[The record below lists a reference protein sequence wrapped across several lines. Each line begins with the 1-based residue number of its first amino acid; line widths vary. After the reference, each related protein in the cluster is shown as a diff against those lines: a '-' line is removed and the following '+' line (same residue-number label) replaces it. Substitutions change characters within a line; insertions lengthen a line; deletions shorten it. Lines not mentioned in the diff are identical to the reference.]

1 MSLITNRFHRVA
13 IVLGILFLFI
23 SCSSFHVNNSWNLR
37 DPQSLDANIMNTKQW
52 LRKEKSNYKY
62 LQKVLAK
69 ELKYYRT
76 RNTNIFQNI
85 QLEMNSIEEVF
96 ELISKSL
103 SKQVKYASVIKKKRN
118 INIFDE
124 DSGLNKASD
133 GLFNFK
139 KKKIDLSSKSKIE
152 IKIIEGLSS
161 NSAVII
167 ENQKIYNKS
176 ISTLISLFKK
186 QGYQLVIIPYQVK
199 EYNTVLKQL
208 MSERKELRPL
218 SEKFDILLSEALFKS
233 GKSSYLDRVIQT
245 SEKIIDFN
253 KKMDRFESFVI
264 GLEKTAGKECKGL
277 VYLIK
282 EGKKKKYQEKYSK
295 GLQEY
300 RLMLRESPLLMQSI

>member
-1 MSLITNRFHRVA
+1 MSLITNRFYRVS

-85 QLEMNSIEEVF
+85 QLEMNSIEDVF
-96 ELISKSL
+96 KLINKSL
-103 SKQVKYASVIKKKRN
+103 SKQVRYASIIKKKRGMD
-118 INIFDE
+118 IFDE
-124 DSGLNKASD
+124 NSGLTKTSN
-133 GLFNFK
+133 GFFNFK
-139 KKKIDLSSKSKIE
+139 KNKVDLSSKSKKE
-152 IKIIEGLSS
+152 VKIIEGLITNSS
-161 NSAVII
+161 III
-167 ENQKIYNKS
+167 ENQKIYNSS
-176 ISTLISLFKK
+176 INNLTSIFKK
-186 QGYQLVIIPYQVK
+186 QGYHLIIIPYQVK
-199 EYNTVLKQL
+199 EYNTVIKQL
-208 MSERKELRPL
+208 ISERKELKPQ

-233 GKSSYLDRVIQT
+233 AKSNYLDRVIQT
-245 SEKIIDFN
+245 SEKVIDYN
-253 KKMDRFESFVI
+253 KKMDRFELFVL

-282 EGKKKKYQEKYSK
+282 DGKEKKYQEKYRV
-295 GLQEY
+295 GLEEY
-300 RLMLRESPLLMQSI
+300 RLILREVSLLMDSI

>member
-76 RNTNIFQNI
+76 RNTNIFQII
-85 QLEMNSIEEVF
+85 QSEMIKIEDVF
-96 ELISKSL
+96 KLINNSL
-103 SKQVKYASVIKKKRN
+103 SKQVRYASIIKKKRG
-118 INIFDE
+118 IDIFDE
-124 DSGLNKASD
+124 GSGLTNTSN
-133 GLFNFK
+133 GFFNFK
-139 KKKIDLSSKSKIE
+139 KNKVDLSSKSKKE
-152 IKIIEGLSS
+152 VKIIEGLIS
-161 NSAVII
+161 NSSIII
-167 ENQKIYNKS
+167 ENQKIYNSS
-176 ISTLISLFKK
+176 INNLTSIFKK
-186 QGYQLVIIPYQVK
+186 QGYHLIIIPYQVK
-199 EYNTVLKQL
+199 EYNTVIKQL
-208 MSERKELRPL
+208 ISERKELKPQ

-233 GKSSYLDRVIQT
+233 AKSNYLDRIIQT
-245 SEKIIDFN
+245 SEKVIDYN
-253 KKMDRFESFVI
+253 KKMDRFELFVL

-282 EGKKKKYQEKYSK
+282 DGKEKKYQEKYRV
-295 GLQEY
+295 GLEEY
-300 RLMLRESPLLMQSI
+300 RLILREVPLLMNSI